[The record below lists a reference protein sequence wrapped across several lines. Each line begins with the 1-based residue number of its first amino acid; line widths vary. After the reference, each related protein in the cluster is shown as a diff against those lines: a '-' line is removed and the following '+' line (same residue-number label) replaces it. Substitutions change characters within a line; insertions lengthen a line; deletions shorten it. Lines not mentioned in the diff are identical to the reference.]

1 MSKNVKV
8 SIKFYVY
15 SSVKIILLN
24 VMTVFI
30 LQLVLVQDMT
40 RHFILL
46 YLFYRKFLPSLL
58 SNSFPDT
65 LQEDTGLEPDKL
77 RWLMSDRDKWREPLT
92 RNSFQTSPEST

>member
-30 LQLVLVQDMT
+30 LQLVLLLVQDMT
-40 RHFILL
+40 RQSTFYITVSILQHISTVSAQQ
-46 YLFYRKFLPSLL
+46 LFSGHWNLISYVGS
-58 SNSFPDT
+58 
-65 LQEDTGLEPDKL
+65 
-77 RWLMSDRDKWREPLT
+77 
-92 RNSFQTSPEST
+92 

>member
-46 YLFYRKFLPSLL
+46 YLFYSTFLPSLL
-58 SNSFPDT
+58 SNSFPDIGT
-65 LQEDTGLEPDKL
+65 
-77 RWLMSDRDKWREPLT
+77 
-92 RNSFQTSPEST
+92 

>member
-30 LQLVLVQDMT
+30 LQLVLLLVQDMT

-46 YLFYRKFLPSLL
+46 YLFYSTFLPSLL
-58 SNSFPDT
+58 SNSFPDIGT
-65 LQEDTGLEPDKL
+65 
-77 RWLMSDRDKWREPLT
+77 
-92 RNSFQTSPEST
+92 

>member
-1 MSKNVKV
+1 MSKNVEV

-40 RHFILL
+40 QHFILL
-46 YLFYRKFLPSLL
+46 YLFYSTFLPSLL

-65 LQEDTGLEPDKL
+65 
-77 RWLMSDRDKWREPLT
+77 
-92 RNSFQTSPEST
+92 

>member
-1 MSKNVKV
+1 MSKNVEV

-40 RHFILL
+40 QHFILR
-46 YLFYRKFLPSLL
+46 YLFYSTFLPSLL
-58 SNSFPDT
+58 SYSFPDT
-65 LQEDTGLEPDKL
+65 LQEDSGLEHDK
-77 RWLMSDRDKWREPLT
+77 
-92 RNSFQTSPEST
+92 

>member
-1 MSKNVKV
+1 MNSNENT
-8 SIKFYVY
+8 VY

-46 YLFYRKFLPSLL
+46 YLFYSTFLPSLL
-58 SNSFPDT
+58 SYSFPDT
-65 LQEDTGLEPDKL
+65 LQEDSGLEPDK
-77 RWLMSDRDKWREPLT
+77 
-92 RNSFQTSPEST
+92 

>member
-1 MSKNVKV
+1 MSKNVEV

-46 YLFYRKFLPSLL
+46 YLFYSTFLPSLL
-58 SNSFPDT
+58 SNSFPDIGT
-65 LQEDTGLEPDKL
+65 
-77 RWLMSDRDKWREPLT
+77 
-92 RNSFQTSPEST
+92 